1 MTNHLHIVRGVSGSG
16 KSTLARKLGGYHVEA
31 DMYFEDADGHYN
43 FDPSKLKSAHRFCQ
57 KRVEGS
63 MAVGEPLIVVSNTFT
78 EFWEIL
84 PYIHLA
90 EVHEYK
96 VDITT
101 LTEVYGNIHDV
112 PESVVEKQKNRF
124 VSHAE
129 ICKRIQAQYPNL
141 LSEYYDEKRLYC

>member
-1 MTNHLHIVRGVSGSG
+1 MTNHLHIIRGVSGTG
-16 KSTLARKLGGYHVEA
+16 KSTLARTLGGYHVEA

-43 FDPSKLKSAHRFCQ
+43 FAESKLKFAHRFCQ
-57 KRVEGS
+57 KRVEDCMS
-63 MAVGEPLIVVSNTFT
+63 VRIPLIVVSNTFT

-84 PYIHLA
+84 PYVHLA

-96 VDITT
+96 VDVTT

-112 PESVVEKQKNRF
+112 PESVIERQKNRF

-129 ICKRIQAQYPNL
+129 ICKRLLEQYPNL
-141 LSEYYDEKRLYC
+141 LSEYYNNETVCC